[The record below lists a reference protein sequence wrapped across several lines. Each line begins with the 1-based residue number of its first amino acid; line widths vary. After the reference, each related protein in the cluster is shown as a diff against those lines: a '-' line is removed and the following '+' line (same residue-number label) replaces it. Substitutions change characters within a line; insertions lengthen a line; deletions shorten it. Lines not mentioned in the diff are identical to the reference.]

1 MSMDLEIYRALVKI
15 NVPAEDAEAVA
26 ESINKEI
33 DRRYN
38 LHAQQLATKGDLS
51 EAKAEIIKWTIGSMF
66 VAVGLFAGIAKLF
79 AH

>member
-1 MSMDLEIYRALVKI
+1 MDLEIYRALVKI